1 MCVCLI
7 AHSGNLVPRFT
18 FKTTPSAQPSKSHLI
33 LLFQIKNP
41 TFIFVSLGGC
51 TESLII
57 FGVSAFSFKYLLEM
71 YSLPFD
77 QAGYL
82 LGKRNPVFV
91 HLYVVKW
98 LHLKWL
104 HTKQKKETPE
114 PDTSIDFVVA
124 CSKDSALL
132 QTVQVSLMHS
142 HGKN

>member
-1 MCVCLI
+1 MQRHVIIRLNSQITVYSYTACQFPYCQIMCICLI
-7 AHSGNLVPRFT
+7 AHSGSLVPRFT
-18 FKTTPSAQPSKSHLI
+18 LKSHQSYII

-82 LGKRNPVFV
+82 LGKRNPVLFIYMF
-91 HLYVVKW
+91 LN
-98 LHLKWL
+98 
-104 HTKQKKETPE
+104 
-114 PDTSIDFVVA
+114 
-124 CSKDSALL
+124 
-132 QTVQVSLMHS
+132 
-142 HGKN
+142 G